1 MSVPP
6 AQSPRPRVAA
16 LDGLRGLA
24 VVAVLLFHGGYLGGG
39 FLGVDLF
46 FVLSGYLITALLLR
60 EWGARGAIGLGQ
72 FWSSRARRLLPAL
85 LLAAF
90 VVRIG
95 IHLFAAPG
103 TLATLRGDLVG
114 TLTYTANWRFVA
126 QGTSYWTDLGPPSP
140 LQHVW
145 SLAIEEQFYLLWP
158 VAVIGLLRWRRSP
171 RPIVVVAILLAVAS
185 TIAMAFTAFPG
196 DSSRAY
202 FGTDT
207 HAAPILLG
215 AALAALFATRGTLR
229 GRGMRRL
236 LDVAA
241 VLALAGVVSAWLLL
255 DGRTSF
261 LYHGGFLGFAVLCA
275 IVIAALSHPDP
286 GPLGRAL
293 SWRPLAWVGLISY
306 GLYLFHWPVYLWLTP
321 QSTGLGDGLG
331 LVGVRLALTFAL
343 AIASFYALEQPVRQ
357 RRISLPMLRAA
368 TPVCGIAL
376 VVLLVAVTSGA
387 RTTSETLGTVRDRA
401 RPPTVA
407 QSTSQST
414 SQLTTRV
421 MVLGDSIS
429 LSVGTGLSGVAV
441 PPRPV
446 VWNRGLGGCGLIR
459 AGTQHTATW
468 VSPTQPECLDYPTQW
483 RASVEQFRPEVV
495 VLVASAWDLFDRN
508 VGGARVRFGT
518 RAWDTLYRA
527 ELEGAIRV
535 LTNRG
540 ARLEL
545 LTAPCIDVTSPFLQ
559 PAYSIA
565 FRDARVAHLN
575 RLVVSIAR
583 QHGDTVRAVDFN
595 RFVCPHGTF
604 AQTAHGV
611 DDLRG
616 DGIHLSPAGQALVG
630 EWLHRRVERIG
641 AGA

>member
-1 MSVPP
+1 MG
-6 AQSPRPRVAA
+6 R
-16 LDGLRGLA
+16 RG
-24 VVAVLLFHGGYLGGG
+24 
-39 FLGVDLF
+39 
-46 FVLSGYLITALLLR
+46 T
-60 EWGARGAIGLGQ
+60 IGLGQ

-90 VVRIG
+90 VVVIG
-95 IHLFAAPG
+95 SHLFAAPG

-171 RPIVVVAILLAVAS
+171 RLIVVVAILLAVAS

-241 VLALAGVVSAWLLL
+241 VLALAGVVSVWLLL

-286 GPLGRAL
+286 GPLGRGF

-331 LVGVRLALTFAL
+331 LVGVRLALD
-343 AIASFYALEQPVRQ
+343 
-357 RRISLPMLRAA
+357 LRA
-368 TPVCGIAL
+368 GDR
-376 VVLLVAVTSGA
+376 VVLRVGA
-387 RTTSETLGTVRDRA
+387 TGPAAPDLAADAPRRDPGVRHRVGRA
-401 RPPTVA
+401 AR
-407 QSTSQST
+407 
-414 SQLTTRV
+414 
-421 MVLGDSIS
+421 
-429 LSVGTGLSGVAV
+429 
-441 PPRPV
+441 
-446 VWNRGLGGCGLIR
+446 RG
-459 AGTQHTATW
+459 H
-468 VSPTQPECLDYPTQW
+468 E
-483 RASVEQFRPEVV
+483 
-495 VLVASAWDLFDRN
+495 
-508 VGGARVRFGT
+508 
-518 RAWDTLYRA
+518 
-527 ELEGAIRV
+527 
-535 LTNRG
+535 RG
-540 ARLEL
+540 AHHE
-545 LTAPCIDVTSPFLQ
+545 
-559 PAYSIA
+559 
-565 FRDARVAHLN
+565 RDAR
-575 RLVVSIAR
+575 
-583 QHGDTVRAVDFN
+583 HGPRSGPAADRRPVDE
-595 RFVCPHGTF
+595 P
-604 AQTAHGV
+604 V
-611 DDLRG
+611 DEPADDPG
-616 DGIHLSPAGQALVG
+616 DGS
-630 EWLHRRVERIG
+630 R
-641 AGA
+641 